1 MNPEFIQSHI
11 KRGNRNLLVIGL
23 LLTIVGSV
31 LAAVS
36 WFPALIAV
44 PGLFALGAWLRRI
57 VSPDSHPIYKQL
69 ARYGDVQTVVQQV
82 NRDFSGAKASGI
94 TNFGETWLAQ
104 GDTYGVSI
112 VPWSD
117 IAWLHIYT
125 KAQGGVRTSCYV
137 RVWSRDGKQFVAPA
151 GVRPGEVEQLLEDL
165 RARAP
170 WAEVGYSAEM
180 QQLWNKRREDF
191 LKRVD
196 ARISARRAN
205 FSAGTNVASD
215 GRSFSAQ
222 SR

>member
-1 MNPEFIQSHI
+1 MNTEFVQSHI

-31 LAAVS
+31 LTAVS

-44 PGLFALGAWLRRI
+44 PGLFALGAWVRRI
-57 VSPDSHPIYKQL
+57 VSPNTHPIYKQL
-69 ARYGDVQTVVQQV
+69 ERYGDVQTIVQQL
-82 NRDFSGAKASGI
+82 NREFSGAKASDV
-94 TNFGETWLAQ
+94 TNFGEKWLAQ
-104 GDTYGVSI
+104 GDAYGLSI
-112 VPWSD
+112 VPWTE

-125 KAQGGVRTSCYV
+125 KTQGAVRTSCYV

-151 GVRPGEVEQLLEDL
+151 GVRPGEVEQLFEDL

-170 WAEVGYSAEM
+170 WAEVGYTAEL
-180 QQLWNKRREDF
+180 QQFWNKHREDF
-191 LKRVD
+191 LRRVD
-196 ARISARRAN
+196 ARMSTRQTT
-205 FSAGTNVASD
+205 FSPGNNVASD